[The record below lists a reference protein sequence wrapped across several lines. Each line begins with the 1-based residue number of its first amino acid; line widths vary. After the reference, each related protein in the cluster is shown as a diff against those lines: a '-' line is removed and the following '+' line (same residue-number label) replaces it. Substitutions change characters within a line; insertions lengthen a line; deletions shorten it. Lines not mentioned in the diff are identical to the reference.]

1 MSEIKS
7 LEKLH
12 EIAYEMRNIGASS
25 MTPRELFAFW
35 AMDIEKAAGEIQ
47 VEIDSRYM
55 ELPID
60 ADGVPIHVGDT
71 LELHGQYEEEGQYEV
86 DGLTY
91 YGDCWYFSDGAGHH
105 FNTFG
110 WSHVKPRT
118 LEDMMAEYEELAANQ
133 NVKDYFEISKELRT
147 IQSEQFRDKPEL
159 ELYKEINGCRFYI
172 ELPYDELWIMTDKV
186 KVKHHGYSYRYENP
200 NGSTIMSCSSLCGYP
215 REWAIERLDEKIE
228 ELRELLGCDA

>member
-118 LEDMMAEYEELAANQ
+118 IVDVLHDCCNEWNQ
-133 NVKDYFEISKELRT
+133 HLGKDWEQGVYAKYADEI
-147 IQSEQFRDKPEL
+147 
-159 ELYKEINGCRFYI
+159 
-172 ELPYDELWIMTDKV
+172 
-186 KVKHHGYSYRYENP
+186 
-200 NGSTIMSCSSLCGYP
+200 
-215 REWAIERLDEKIE
+215 
-228 ELRELLGCDA
+228 RELLGSDAE